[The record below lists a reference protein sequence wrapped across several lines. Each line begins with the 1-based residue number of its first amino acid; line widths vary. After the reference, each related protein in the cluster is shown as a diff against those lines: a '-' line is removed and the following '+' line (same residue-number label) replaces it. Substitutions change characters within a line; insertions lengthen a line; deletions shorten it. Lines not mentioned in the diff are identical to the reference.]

1 MRDPAS
7 SPQGSLGSDVAITE
21 HGEVVRVGASGEL
34 DLETAPRLD
43 AALTQVEERARAVTI
58 DLRALTFMD
67 SSAIHLLTRHAD
79 RARCDGFAL
88 SIIPPAPRVARVL
101 DVAGVTQLLPLVDSA
116 SGDAVR

>member
-1 MRDPAS
+1 LALLANGRPASPRREEETLAMRDPAS
-7 SPQGSLGSDVAITE
+7 SPQGSLGSEVAITE

-67 SSAIHLLTRHAD
+67 SRST
-79 RARCDGFAL
+79 C
-88 SIIPPAPRVARVL
+88 
-101 DVAGVTQLLPLVDSA
+101 
-116 SGDAVR
+116 